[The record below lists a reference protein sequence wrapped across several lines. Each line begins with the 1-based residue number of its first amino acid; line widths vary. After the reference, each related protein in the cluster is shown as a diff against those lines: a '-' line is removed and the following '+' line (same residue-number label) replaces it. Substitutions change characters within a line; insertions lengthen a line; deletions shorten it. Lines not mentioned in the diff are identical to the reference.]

1 MARYKGI
8 PFFEMHCS
16 HILLYNITSRYT
28 RKSLLSVAVEPT
40 NEKANWFALV
50 EEEEEEEEA
59 REIALM
65 DPHIKRGAR
74 AWHEHLFRLPH
85 KK

>member
-1 MARYKGI
+1 M
-8 PFFEMHCS
+8 
-16 HILLYNITSRYT
+16 
-28 RKSLLSVAVEPT
+28 AVEPT
-40 NEKANWFALV
+40 SEKASWFALV

-74 AWHEHLFRLPH
+74 AWHEHLGFHRRKESH
-85 KK
+85 KAPKYKAMQTKCTSTVLKPFCIIAH